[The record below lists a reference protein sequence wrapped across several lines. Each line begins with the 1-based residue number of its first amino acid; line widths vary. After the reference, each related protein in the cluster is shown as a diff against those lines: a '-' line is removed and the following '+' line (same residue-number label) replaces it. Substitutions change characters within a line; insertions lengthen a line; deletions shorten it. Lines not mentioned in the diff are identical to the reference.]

1 MATSLV
7 NTRKFAFIGGLF
19 LVSRIDLF
27 NLLFCQDLYYWKLF
41 YFLSSLTFSFSSIF
55 SILVYFSNIVTG
67 ACCDYV
73 CGLFYYT

>member
-41 YFLSSLTFSFSSIF
+41 YFLSSLTFYFSSFHSIF

-67 ACCDYV
+67 GV
-73 CGLFYYT
+73 L